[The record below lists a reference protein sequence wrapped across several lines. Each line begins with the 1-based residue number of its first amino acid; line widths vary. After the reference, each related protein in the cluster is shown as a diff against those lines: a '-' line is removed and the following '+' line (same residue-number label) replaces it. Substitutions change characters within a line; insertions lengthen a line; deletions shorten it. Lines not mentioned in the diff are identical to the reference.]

1 MEQQLERDEAYEAY
15 YQTQLEEQE
24 QAFRLS
30 YCDKIAHTI
39 REALNS
45 HDPDGIIAGCGPV
58 KMDLHP
64 IEGYWLSSAKVLFA
78 ADMNGKLYRISV
90 EEA

>member
-15 YQTQLEEQE
+15 YQQQLEEQE
-24 QAFRLS
+24 FSLA
-30 YCDKIAHTI
+30 YCDKIAATI
-39 REALNS
+39 KQALNS

-64 IEGYWLSSAKVLFA
+64 IDGYLLSTAKILYA
-78 ADMNGKLYRISV
+78 MDRNGKQYRITV